1 MHHLELP
8 GYTVHIS
15 DLRSLTGHLNQ
26 HLKARTWS
34 RVAVLV
40 DENTE
45 QDCWPLISEA
55 NWPTGTERLEIPAG
69 ELYKTLS
76 TCEGLWEAFTNLEL
90 DRHSLLVNL
99 GGGVIGDMGG
109 FAASTYM
116 RGFSFLNIPT
126 TLLAQV
132 DASVGGKLGVDF
144 NGLKNM
150 IGLFADP
157 RGVLICPEFLATLPY
172 EQLRSGYAEV
182 LKHALIRDRKSWTE
196 LAGQSLEDVLDWET
210 LIARSVSIKKAV
222 VEADPNESGLRKI
235 LNFGHTI
242 GHAVESLQL
251 ESDAPLLHGD
261 AIAVGMIAETWL
273 SYRACGMSGVER
285 DAVAQ
290 SIAAV
295 YPRFKLADVT
305 VESVL
310 ELMRLDKKNRAGEIR
325 FSLLPSI
332 GACKPDVVLPEEKLG
347 DWLGEALEYY
357 QDTYKPISGNS
368 ANN

>member
-8 GYTVHIS
+8 GYAVHIG

-26 HLKARTWS
+26 HLKARKWS

-45 QDCWPLISEA
+45 QDCWPLVSEA
-55 NWPTGTERLEIPAG
+55 NWPAGTERLEIPPG
-69 ELYKTLS
+69 EAYKTIA
-76 TCEGLWEAFTNLEL
+76 TCEGLWEAFTSLEL

-116 RGFSFLNIPT
+116 RGISFLNVPT

-150 IGLFADP
+150 IGLFVDP

-182 LKHALIRDRKSWTE
+182 LKHALIRDRNSWAD
-196 LAGQSLEDVLDWET
+196 LAGRNLEDVLDWEA
-210 LIARSVSIKKAV
+210 LIAHSVGIKKAV

-251 ESDAPLLHGD
+251 ESEAPLLHGD
-261 AIAVGMIAETWL
+261 AIAVGMVAETWL

-285 DAVAQ
+285 DAVAE

-295 YPRFKLADVT
+295 FPSFDLAEVT
-305 VESVL
+305 VEKVL
-310 ELMRLDKKNRAGEIR
+310 DLMRLDKKNRAGEIR
-325 FSLLPSI
+325 FSLLPAI
-332 GACKPDVVLPEEKLG
+332 GACKPDVVLPVEKLH

-357 QDTYKPISGNS
+357 QEIYQPNTGMN
-368 ANN
+368 

>member
-8 GYTVHIS
+8 GYAVHIG
-15 DLRSLTGHLNQ
+15 DLRALIGHLNQ
-26 HLKARTWS
+26 HLKARKWS
-34 RVAVLV
+34 RVVVLV

-45 QDCWPLISEA
+45 QDCWPLVSDA
-55 NWPTGTERLEIPAG
+55 FWPDGTERLEIPAG
-69 ELYKTLS
+69 EGFKTVQ
-76 TCEGLWEAFTNLEL
+76 TCEGLWEAFANLEL

-144 NGLKNM
+144 KGLKNM

-182 LKHALIRDRKSWTE
+182 LKHTLIRDRQAWSE
-196 LAGQSLEDVLDWET
+196 LAGHSLEEVLDWEA
-210 LIARSVSIKKAV
+210 LIAHSVAIKKAV

-242 GHAVESLQL
+242 GHAIESLQL
-251 ESDAPLLHGD
+251 PSALPLLHGD

-273 SYRACGMSGVER
+273 SYRACGMSGAER
-285 DAVAQ
+285 DAV
-290 SIAAV
+290 S
-295 YPRFKLADVT
+295 
-305 VESVL
+305 ESVVAVFPEFSL
-310 ELMRLDKKNRAGEIR
+310 TEVSVERVLDLMRLDKKNQAGQIR
-325 FSLLPSI
+325 FSLLPAI
-332 GACKPDVVLPEEKLG
+332 GACKPDVVLPVDKLQE
-347 DWLGEALEYY
+347 WLGEALDYY
-357 QDTYKPISGNS
+357 RQLYAYHAG
-368 ANN
+368 AN